1 MHCKSSREYSMSGPT
16 PLISITLLSL
26 RKPLRR
32 WMKSRILSKLIC
44 WATLET
50 PLQLI
55 TFLQLETLLR
65 TLPLGDTLLKRGYL
79 RKISTHMEQGEG
91 MMKSWQEALSLM
103 WGLLTNLMMGKWVLK
118 RCTFR
123 LQKLWIFSTL
133 LKCIRRI
140 TTNWA
145 LLEGKSMVL
154 VVREIG
160 QQKDHSCRELTLLSR
175 NLMRGSI
182 GRTWLEWGFCLWSSR
197 REKAQILINWRE
209 LRGFPS
215 IWMGETW
222 KSTKMWE
229 LRLMIRSLWW
239 NADLTLMWKWTI
251 SNKEAFYYMCWGNWA
266 LRTRLLMPTSDW

>member
-1 MHCKSSREYSMSGPT
+1 MSGPT

-103 WGLLTNLMMGKWVLK
+103 
-118 RCTFR
+118 
-123 LQKLWIFSTL
+123 
-133 LKCIRRI
+133 
-140 TTNWA
+140 
-145 LLEGKSMVL
+145 
-154 VVREIG
+154 
-160 QQKDHSCRELTLLSR
+160 
-175 NLMRGSI
+175 
-182 GRTWLEWGFCLWSSR
+182 
-197 REKAQILINWRE
+197 
-209 LRGFPS
+209 
-215 IWMGETW
+215 
-222 KSTKMWE
+222 
-229 LRLMIRSLWW
+229 
-239 NADLTLMWKWTI
+239 
-251 SNKEAFYYMCWGNWA
+251 
-266 LRTRLLMPTSDW
+266 